1 MKKHRVNLVLLAL
14 VGLMGYSMM
23 ARADEEETN
32 SPLVTIMETLNA
44 MLQTQN
50 ELVQTQNALL
60 KTQNALTAKM
70 SDISETQDAMLETI
84 QRVWRSL
91 GSTGSTHRPHT
102 SATAEKH
109 LCTLGWDS
117 LE

>member
-1 MKKHRVNLVLLAL
+1 MEKHKVNLVLLAL

-50 ELVQTQNALL
+50 ELVQTQNELVETQNALL

-70 SDISETQDAMLETI
+70 SGISKNQDAMRETI
-84 QRVWRSL
+84 QRIWRS
-91 GSTGSTHRPHT
+91 SF
-102 SATAEKH
+102 
-109 LCTLGWDS
+109 
-117 LE
+117 